1 MLADGE
7 GGGFGPVFWR
17 VGRHLVK
24 LEVNMYGDEVS
35 WLNHVNSF
43 SRFYINIYIYRNPDT
58 RLATPI
64 HRASS

>member
-1 MLADGE
+1 MLAEGE

-43 SRFYINIYIYRNPDT
+43 SRFYINIYI
-58 RLATPI
+58 
-64 HRASS
+64 